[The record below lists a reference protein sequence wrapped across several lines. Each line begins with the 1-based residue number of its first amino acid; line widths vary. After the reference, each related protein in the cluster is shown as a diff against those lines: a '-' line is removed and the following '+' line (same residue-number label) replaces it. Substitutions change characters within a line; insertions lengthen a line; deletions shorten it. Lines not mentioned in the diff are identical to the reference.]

1 MIRLQKCALL
11 AFFSLSATLAATLA
25 LAQSADIKSVPSRI
39 EVHTFPSLTIT
50 DTQFLNGDANG
61 KSVTLTGTLSIAQ
74 GSGKLPV
81 AILMHGSGGI
91 GANIPPWVQALNA
104 NGISTF
110 TIDGFTGRGLT
121 GVGTNQILLGRLN
134 FTLDMYRALEVL
146 AKHPRIDANRVALI
160 GFSRGGQGV
169 LFASLER
176 FHKLWNTSG
185 VGIQAYIPFY
195 PDCGTAYRGDT
206 ATTAAPIRI
215 HHGEPDD
222 YNPLKSCLAY
232 VDRLKTAGR
241 DVTITTYPDA
251 QHGFDSPLA
260 PPKAVSVDNQS
271 VRDCDIKEGNS
282 GALINASTN
291 QPFTYQ
297 DACVRLNPHV
307 GGNAAATTS
316 ARAAVL
322 DTLRDVF
329 KLK

>member
-1 MIRLQKCALL
+1 MRIETAAL
-11 AFFSLSATLAATLA
+11 AAMVSLSAAGVW
-25 LAQSADIKSVPSRI
+25 AQSADVKSVPART
-39 EVHTFPSLTIT
+39 EAHAFPSLTIT

-61 KSVTLTGTLSIAQ
+61 KPVTLTGTLSIAQ
-74 GSGKLPV
+74 GAGKLPV

-91 GANIPPWVQALNA
+91 GPNIPPWVQALNA

-121 GVGTNQILLGRLN
+121 GVGDNQILLGRLN
-134 FTLDMYRALEVL
+134 FTLDMYRAMEVL
-146 AKHPRIDANRVALI
+146 AKHPRVDANRIALI

-169 LFASLER
+169 LFASLDR
-176 FHKLWNTSG
+176 FQKQWNKSG
-185 VGIQAYIPFY
+185 AAIAAYIPFY
-195 PDCGTAYRGDT
+195 PDCGTSYRGDT
-206 ATTAAPIRI
+206 TTAGGPIRI

-222 YNPLKSCLAY
+222 YNPLRSCLAY
-232 VDRLKTAGR
+232 VERLKAAGR
-241 DVTITTYPDA
+241 DVTITAYPDA
-251 QHGFDSPLA
+251 EHGFDSPLA
-260 PPKAVSVDNQS
+260 PPKTVSKDNQS
-271 VRDCDIKEGNS
+271 VRDCTIREADG

-297 DACVRLNPHV
+297 DACVKLNPHV
-307 GGNAAATTS
+307 GGNAAATTA

>member
-1 MIRLQKCALL
+1 MRLHQAALAAL
-11 AFFSLSATLAATLA
+11 FSLSATCAF
-25 LAQSADIKSVPSRI
+25 AQVADIKSVPARTEI
-39 EVHTFPSLTIT
+39 HAFPSLTIT

-61 KSVTLTGTLSIAQ
+61 KAVTLTGTLSIAQ

-91 GANIPPWVQALNA
+91 GPNIPPWVQALNA
-104 NGISTF
+104 AGISTF

-121 GVGTNQILLGRLN
+121 GVGDNQILLGRLN
-134 FTLDMYRALEVL
+134 FTLDMYRAMEVL
-146 AKHPRIDANRVALI
+146 AKHPRVDGSRIALI

-176 FHKLWNTSG
+176 FHKQWNKSG
-185 VGIQAYIPFY
+185 AGVAAYIPFY
-195 PDCGTAYRGDT
+195 PDCGTTYRDDT
-206 ATTAAPIRI
+206 ATTGAPIRI

-222 YNPLKSCLAY
+222 YNPIRSCRAY
-232 VDRLKTAGR
+232 AERLKAAGR
-241 DVTITTYPDA
+241 DVTITAYPDSE
-251 QHGFDSPLA
+251 HGFDSPLA
-260 PPKAVSVDNQS
+260 PPKAVSKDNQS
-271 VRDCDIKEGNS
+271 VRDCAIKEADS

-297 DACVRLNPHV
+297 DSCVKLNPHV
-307 GGNAAATTS
+307 GGNAAATAS

-322 DTLRDVF
+322 ETLRDVF

>member
-1 MIRLQKCALL
+1 MSIQKTALAAL
-11 AFFSLSATLAATLA
+11 FSLSATVAF
-25 LAQSADIKSVPSRI
+25 AQGADTRSVPART
-39 EVHTFPSLTIT
+39 EVHAFPSLTIT

-61 KSVTLTGTLSIAQ
+61 KPVTLTGTLSIAQ
-74 GSGKLPV
+74 GTGKLPV

-91 GANIPPWVQALNA
+91 GPNIPPWVQALNA

-121 GVGTNQILLGRLN
+121 GVGDNQILLGRLN
-134 FTLDMYRALEVL
+134 FTLDMYRAMEVL
-146 AKHPRIDANRVALI
+146 AKHPRVDANRIALI

-176 FHKLWNTSG
+176 FHKQWNKSG
-185 VGIQAYIPFY
+185 ANVAAYVPFY
-195 PDCGTAYRGDT
+195 PDCGTAYRDDT
-206 ATTAAPIRI
+206 VTTGTPIRI

-222 YNPLKSCLAY
+222 YNPLRTCLSY
-232 VDRLKTAGR
+232 VDRLKAAGR
-241 DVTITTYPDA
+241 DVTITAYPDA

-260 PPKAVSVDNQS
+260 PPKVVSKDNQS
-271 VRDCDIKEGNS
+271 VRDCAIKEADG
-282 GALINASTN
+282 GVLINAATS

-297 DACVRLNPHV
+297 DACVKLNPHV
-307 GGNAAATTS
+307 GGNAAATMA

-322 DTLRDVF
+322 ETLRDVF